1 LGRDT
6 LGREGRYSL
15 LTNPEP
21 SFPPSSG
28 SHGSR
33 RPSKHNGHDAPS
45 YKSGSSY
52 SSGGSGPFKTGS
64 RSRNKPLKS
73 TALPQEDY
81 SKLAAQDNL
90 FLKPAPK
97 KDMAPADGVMHF
109 VPAFDDSHDTA
120 PDTSW
125 DAILYEGSSGF
136 QHDSTSRRNEPS
148 GRFRSNAQ
156 STVVEKSAIPSF
168 PRHPSDAVP
177 SSRSKGPRI
186 ARIAALFS
194 TSKESKATSMQT
206 TKKKISTHNTTDDT
220 LPSSPSRSSS
230 SGGYVGWPGTQ
241 DKNGQTVA
249 IQTSYEDCD
258 PGPNVGASPLSD
270 NGPERERQEMDDWM
284 NSSAF
289 QDISG
294 VLPEPPSPPGR
305 RPDNSSYF
313 EPGQQPSNS
322 IRMNQLFQAQ
332 SAWDVDDST
341 PSPSRSSISKNS
353 SAYFDNDARL
363 FPAVDGHAR
372 RKKAAAVVMRGVSP
386 CPPTEETLALN
397 NSFSPAHRTFNAE
410 NVRGY
415 RGLIDKTHDVPNLMD
430 EIDSDSMASSSQTS
444 SRGPPTTANGP
455 YHGHSNRPATT
466 APRLMPRVHEEV
478 LLRDSESDVFDE
490 ISKYSIGTESEPFDG
505 LSQSVSKQS
514 SYESSYKIRDLHP
527 YEGIPPSVV
536 EESKASLKEIR
547 STTTS
552 VEQRYRDTEK
562 DHRSQMSST
571 TSSQMKVVLLGGGLT
586 TIQTTSEDFSN
597 RITASD
603 YDDCLTN
610 SDIDEYGH
618 TLLPNFQAM
627 AAAGR
632 GVNDSA
638 SAVDLSVLGTSTNS
652 RDVSSLSFAAF
663 DGQKCIHANPNSSRA
678 LNVSGS
684 YKDDESAFFSDFYSG
699 DEVEFEGDLS
709 EYYVQ
714 PALVKMLVRKYRKMC
729 RSAAAQCK
737 NYDELDR
744 IEDEK
749 KAFALFEM
757 RSRIMEKD
765 IERGLERRG
774 GTSVVD
780 DLVMTPFN
788 RRAMRIRDAVIVSK
802 AWRDGATPADVIN
815 TANLTQR
822 AERSFFLMRANRLVS
837 YRVPTPN
844 FQVEWEQVEWIDDA
858 DFMQYCCPS
867 LGARNLRG
875 SEMFTIGDCQSIL
888 LKLTNESCIVS
899 VFEHACSPF
908 IDLSRSHAQSL
919 YI

>member
-1 LGRDT
+1 M
-6 LGREGRYSL
+6 
-15 LTNPEP
+15 NPEP
-21 SFPPSSG
+21 SFPSSTG
-28 SHGSR
+28 SNGSR
-33 RPSKHNGHDAPS
+33 RSNKLNGRDAPS
-45 YKSGSSY
+45 YHSGSSY
-52 SSGGSGPFKTGS
+52 SSGGSGPFKLGG
-64 RSRNKPLKS
+64 RSKSKPLKS
-73 TALPQEDY
+73 TTLSLENSSTLTAEHDLSLKHAA
-81 SKLAAQDNL
+81 SKQDI
-90 FLKPAPK
+90 AS
-97 KDMAPADGVMHF
+97 AHGVMHF

-125 DAILYEGSSGF
+125 DAILYEGSSDF
-136 QHDSTSRRNEPS
+136 QHSSSSRINEPS
-148 GRFRSNAQ
+148 SRRKAQ
-156 STVVEKSAIPSF
+156 STVIDKSSIPSF
-168 PRHPSDAVP
+168 PRRPPDAESTV
-177 SSRSKGPRI
+177 STSRSKGPRI

-194 TSKESKATSMQT
+194 ANKETKSKPTTSQTAPKKTSTQ
-206 TKKKISTHNTTDDT
+206 NTTEAT
-220 LPSSPSRSSS
+220 FVSSPSRSSS

-241 DKNGQTVA
+241 DKNGHTVA
-249 IQTSYEDCD
+249 IQTSYEDSD
-258 PGPNVGASPLSD
+258 TGPRVRSSPFHE
-270 NGPERERQEMDDWM
+270 NEPERERREMDEWM

-313 EPGQQPSNS
+313 KTVQQPSNA
-322 IRMNQLFQAQ
+322 IHLNQLFQAQ
-332 SAWDVDDST
+332 SAWDVDDCT
-341 PSPSRSSISKNS
+341 PSPSRSSVSKNS

-363 FPAVDGHAR
+363 FPAGDGHAI
-372 RKKAAAVVMRGVSP
+372 RKKAAAVVMRGVAP
-386 CPPTEETLALN
+386 QPPTEQSLAHN

-444 SRGPPTTANGP
+444 SRGASATANGP
-455 YHGHSNRPATT
+455 YHGHNHRSTT
-466 APRLMPRVHEEV
+466 TTPRLMPSVHEEI
-478 LLRDSESDVFDE
+478 LPRDSDSDVFDE
-490 ISKYSIGTESEPFDG
+490 ISKYSIGTESELFDG

-527 YEGIPPSVV
+527 YEGMPPSVV
-536 EESKASLKEIR
+536 EESKPSLKEIR
-547 STTTS
+547 STTTF

-562 DHRSQMSST
+562 DQFSQMSS

-586 TIQTTSEDFSN
+586 TIQTTTEDFSN

-618 TLLPNFQAM
+618 TKLPNFQAM

-632 GVNDSA
+632 GVHDSS
-638 SAVDLSVLGTSTNS
+638 SAVDLSVLGTSANS

-663 DGQKCIHANPNSSRA
+663 DGQDRIHANANSGRI
-678 LNVSGS
+678 LNVSAS

-699 DEVEFEGDLS
+699 DEVEFDGDLS

-714 PALVKMLVRKYRKMC
+714 PALVKKLVRKYRKMC
-729 RSAAAQCK
+729 RSTASQCQ

-780 DLVMTPFN
+780 DLVTTPFN

-815 TANLTQR
+815 SANLTQR
-822 AERSFFLMRANRLVS
+822 AERSFFIMRANTLVS
-837 YRVPTPN
+837 YRVPN
-844 FQVEWEQVEWIDDA
+844 ANSQFEWEQVEWIDDA

-888 LKLTNESCIVS
+888 LKLTNESCNVS
-899 VFEHACSPF
+899 IALHPSFAF
-908 IDLSRSHAQSL
+908 IDGNRSHTQSL
-919 YI
+919 SI